1 MQFPMLHIQRFAA
14 HAPAVPSCKA
24 GPIIL
29 PSARAE
35 NSAVHF
41 KYSSFCYICEKD
53 VHQYTYGSLTSLL
66 DRFHYYQS

>member
-1 MQFPMLHIQRFAA
+1 MQLPMPTYNAFAA
-14 HAPAVPSCKA
+14 LAPAVPSCNA

-29 PSARAE
+29 PSACAE

-53 VHQYTYGSLTSLL
+53 VHQYTYGSLTSLP
-66 DRFHYYQS
+66 DRFHYYRP